1 MATGKS
7 LQPETAIAS
16 WQQWHGDLPGKPE
29 IVGQLNGGRSNRS
42 YLLKSGKQQMVLRLN
57 GNDTLL
63 PGSNRC
69 SEVNI
74 WQAASNA
81 GLAPTLLYSNEQ
93 QGILVSAYIKDN
105 LPSQPEA
112 NRSIVEHA
120 FMLLKRCHQLDVD
133 AQSLDLSE
141 HIHQYWQLIEAR
153 HRPVDPALLEQRQSM
168 QDLLES
174 PRFKAAR
181 TGLCHHDPIVANF
194 VGSPDRLYLVDWEYA
209 ARGLLVMDYA
219 ALAVEWGIKDEVVV
233 EQSGVEPELL
243 VMAKNL
249 YGYLCALWAEVCSG
263 KIKMGPGASPG

>member
-7 LQPETAIAS
+7 LQPESAIAS
-16 WQQWHGDLPGKPE
+16 WQHWHGDLPGKPE
-29 IVGQLNGGRSNRS
+29 VVGQLNGGRSNRS
-42 YLLKSGKQQMVLRLN
+42 YLLKSGKQKMVLRLN

-63 PGSNRC
+63 PGSNRR

-74 WQAASNA
+74 WQAASSA
-81 GLAPTLLYSNEQ
+81 GLAPPLLYANEQ
-93 QGILVSAYIKDN
+93 QGVLVSAYIEDR

-133 AQSLDLSE
+133 AHSLDLAE
-141 HIHQYWQLIEAR
+141 HIHQYWQLIEAM
-153 HRPVDPALLEQRQSM
+153 HSPVDPALLEQRQSM
-168 QDLLES
+168 RDLLES
-174 PRFKAAR
+174 PRFRTAR

-219 ALAVEWGIKDEVVV
+219 ALAVEWSVDDELVTAL
-233 EQSGVEPELL
+233 SGMDPELL
-243 VMAKNL
+243 IMAKAL
-249 YGYLCALWAEVCSG
+249 YKYMCRLWEEVLL
-263 KIKMGPGASPG
+263 